1 MISAAKPTTQQ
12 LQLRRYQSSS
22 SSSASFV
29 GMLVAMIMTTSTVLL
44 LVGVLVI
51 DSTIVAAWV
60 PGPVGLPSVAV
71 APAAVTSRGI
81 GTVTVPVTTKETT
94 NHFNR
99 LRRRQQQ
106 RRQVL
111 QRPSFVRTSLSMAAE
126 ETETTT
132 ENKTKPSSSSST
144 LLSFLDDKEWESVK
158 ELHAKA
164 SKEAIV
170 AEEHRNGSKEQ
181 QEDTFQHAVEPL
193 FSTLSPAL
201 IMKLRQG
208 ETLIPSENALNNN
221 NNDNIDDNDKQ
232 QQQLLDIFVQVAQAL
247 TVLTDRRLQEA
258 RETLETLLNAGEIKK
273 LDALIGTAAR
283 KQKLDAAFFQV
294 IHMNLQDAAAAA
306 AAAAAPVEVAAQQ
319 QQAEQQITTDDSTT
333 SNEGPAPPPAP
344 NRFQI
349 LQHIYT
355 RCQEE
360 VEKTINPGTALLN
373 KLLRTEIDSI
383 RENQLQHYLCPATT
397 TITSPDGTILDLGG
411 DTNNSLVSHNDFV
424 TAIGNTVTQI
434 RTVEKSGATT
444 ATMAANL
451 VESIRQVAIDARI
464 VIGDQYGGNSS
475 ELLAYEEALEQVF
488 RPTTPESPYI
498 QGE

>member
-1 MISAAKPTTQQ
+1 MISAATPTQQ
-12 LQLRRYQSSS
+12 LQLRRYQLSSS
-22 SSSASFV
+22 SSSFV
-29 GMLVAMIMTTSTVLL
+29 GMLVAMMMTTSTVILL
-44 LVGVLVI
+44 IVGVLVI

-60 PGPVGLPSVAV
+60 PPVCLPSVAV
-71 APAAVTSRGI
+71 APAAVTSTVI
-81 GTVTVPVTTKETT
+81 TGTVTVTTKETT

-99 LRRRQQQ
+99 GRRRQQQ

-111 QRPSFVRTSLSMAAE
+111 LRPSFVRTSISMAG
-126 ETETTT
+126 ETERNI
-132 ENKTKPSSSSST
+132 ENKTKPSSSSSS
-144 LLSFLDDKEWESVK
+144 LLSFLDDNEWEIVK

-164 SKEAIV
+164 SSKAAIV
-170 AEEHRNGSKEQ
+170 AEHQNDSKEQ
-181 QEDTFQHAVEPL
+181 QEDTFQNTAEQL

-208 ETLIPSENALNNN
+208 EALIPSEKALNNN
-221 NNDNIDDNDKQ
+221 NNDNIDDNGNDKQ
-232 QQQLLDIFVQVAQAL
+232 QQQQQHLLHIFVQVSKAL

-273 LDALIGTAAR
+273 LDALIGKAAR
-283 KQKLDAAFFQV
+283 NQKLDAAFFQV
-294 IHMNLQDAAAAA
+294 IHLNLQDAASAAA
-306 AAAAAPVEVAAQQ
+306 TGVPVEAQ
-319 QQAEQQITTDDSTT
+319 QQITTDDSTT
-333 SNEGPAPPPAP
+333 SNEGPASPSTP

-360 VEKTINPGTALLN
+360 VEKMINPGTALLN

-383 RENQLQHYLCPATT
+383 RENQLKHYLCPAPT
-397 TITSPDGTILDLGG
+397 TITSPDGTVLDLGG
-411 DTNNSLVSHNDFV
+411 DMNKSLVAHRDFV

-444 ATMAANL
+444 TTMAANL
-451 VESIRQVAIDARI
+451 VESIRQVAIDARM

-475 ELLAYEEALEQVF
+475 ELLTFEEALEQVF